1 MDLSVLNT
9 YIPTLIRYM
18 FVAAA
23 LAGIMFLAYRLQVR
37 LGARHEAAAG
47 RALVLP
53 WVVGFLIFNVFT
65 IGASLYLSFTEY
77 NLFRP
82 PEWVG
87 TANYVELFDL
97 SFAPLASADQRS
109 SEILPRR
116 HDEILRVQIG
126 EGGFVVGAREDGF
139 WRSMRLTVIYAVVT
153 VPLGLLGALGVAL
166 LLNQNVRGI
175 GLWRVL
181 YYMPAV
187 LPAVATALLWRWMFS
202 SSGLV
207 NTALSPFLGVLGLEA
222 PQWLS
227 NPTLSP
233 VLFIIISLWG
243 VFGASSVILLAGLKG
258 IPKELY
264 EAVDIDGGGEW
275 AKFRHVTIP
284 MLSPALFYNLVT
296 GLIGA
301 LQAFEV
307 AAFIPTPTDA
317 GTFLNWQIYQEA
329 FTFRN
334 MGMASAMAW
343 IMLLLIVAL
352 TAMVFRSSQ
361 AWVFYQG
368 AREEGRA

>member
-1 MDLSVLNT
+1 MDLGVFNT
-9 YIPTLIRYM
+9 YIPTLIRYIL
-18 FVAAA
+18 VALA
-23 LAGIMFLAYRLQVR
+23 LAGGMFLFYRIQLR
-37 LGARHEAAAG
+37 FGAKAEAAAG
-47 RALVLP
+47 RTLVMP

-65 IGASLYLSFTEY
+65 IGASLYLSFTQY

-87 TANYVELFDL
+87 TENYVELFDL
-97 SFAPLASADQRS
+97 SFATLESASQRS
-109 SEILPRR
+109 SQALPPR
-116 HDEILRVQIG
+116 HDEIIRVQIG
-126 EGGFVVGAREDGF
+126 DGGFVIGAREDGF

-153 VPLGLLGALGVAL
+153 VPLGLAGALAVAL
-166 LLNQNVRGI
+166 LLNQNVRGM
-175 GLWRVL
+175 GAWRVL
-181 YYMPAV
+181 YYLPAV

-202 SSGLV
+202 STGLV
-207 NTALSPFLGVLGLEA
+207 NSALSPFLGVLGLPT
-222 PQWLS
+222 PQWLT
-227 NPTLSP
+227 NPALSP

-243 VFGASSVILLAGLKG
+243 IFGASSVILLAGLKG
-258 IPKELY
+258 ISKELY

-275 AKFRHVTIP
+275 AKFRNVTIP

-296 GLIGA
+296 SLIGA

-317 GTFLNWQIYQEA
+317 GTFLNWHIYQEA

-343 IMLLLIVAL
+343 IMLLIIIAL
-352 TAMVFRSSQ
+352 TALVFRSSQ

-368 AREEGRA
+368 AREGA